1 MTSSQLHKLP
11 RCDGSSEEISLRTAA
26 KINELICNDDVH
38 DAGLSLDCDF
48 YLSLSPSKGQ
58 VKWPWKRE

>member
-26 KINELICNDDVH
+26 KINELICKSAQVH
-38 DAGLSLDCDF
+38 DAGLNLDCDF
-48 YLSLSPSKGQ
+48 YLSLSYALLYTF
-58 VKWPWKRE
+58 